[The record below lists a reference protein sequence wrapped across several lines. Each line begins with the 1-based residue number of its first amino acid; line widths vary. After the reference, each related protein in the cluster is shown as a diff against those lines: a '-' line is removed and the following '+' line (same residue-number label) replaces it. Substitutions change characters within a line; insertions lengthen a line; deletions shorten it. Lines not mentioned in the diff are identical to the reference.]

1 MGPHQALATTVRE
14 GDPDSGAS
22 GARGGLTVQM
32 EKEAQPSRQLAELRS
47 EPRLPASQS
56 GKLSPR
62 SHAIPS
68 VKCHNVFQSQVH

>member
-14 GDPDSGAS
+14 GDPDSGLRAS

-32 EKEAQPSRQLAELRS
+32 EKEAQPSRQLA